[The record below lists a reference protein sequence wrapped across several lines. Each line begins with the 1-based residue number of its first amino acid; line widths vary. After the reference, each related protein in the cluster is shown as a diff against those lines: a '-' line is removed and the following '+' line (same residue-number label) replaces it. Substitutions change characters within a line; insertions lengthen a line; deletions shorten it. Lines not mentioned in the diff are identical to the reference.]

1 MLEWFTLIKKKGG
14 NLFYHLFIYFYSVTI
29 VTPVI
34 LDFVSCALI
43 LSIVV

>member
-1 MLEWFTLIKKKGG
+1 MLKWFALKNKEGG
-14 NLFYHLFIYFYSVTI
+14 KMILPPFIYFYYVII

-34 LDFVSCALI
+34 LSFVNCALI